1 MTRSRAV
8 RLSRRAFLAGAA
20 GAAGSVLL
28 AACGTGDDDDSG
40 GTVSTTAPP
49 ARRSLVKFF
58 GDDVLASTIPQ
69 RATFGLTDEEGV
81 VSSDVPPSL
90 DFRLLRDGEEVAVAP
105 SVTPRSDGLPRP
117 YFPLA
122 FTVDAPGVYTA
133 ITEVDGAPL
142 ESSFQV
148 LTPAEVRLPQ
158 VGEPMRPFDTPTVG
172 DQRGVNPI
180 CTAEPQCPLHD
191 VTLTEALGEGRPV
204 AFIVST
210 PRFCQ
215 VAICG
220 PVLDVLLSQQEAF
233 PNVRMVH
240 AEVYTDETTETLAPA
255 IGAYGLTFEPALFLA
270 GSDGRL
276 ATRFDNIWDTTEL
289 AEALGSVT

>member
-1 MTRSRAV
+1 MMRPQAV
-8 RLSRRAFLAGAA
+8 HLSRRAFLAGAA
-20 GAAGSVLL
+20 GTVLL
-28 AACGTGDDDDSG
+28 AACGTGDDDDGG
-40 GTVSTTAPP
+40 GTVTTTAPP
-49 ARRSLVKFF
+49 SRRSLVRFF

-81 VSSDVPPSL
+81 VSSDVPTSL
-90 DFRLLRDGEEVAVAP
+90 DFRLLRDGEEIAVTAAVA
-105 SVTPRSDGLPRP
+105 SRSDGLPRP

-122 FTVDAPGVYTA
+122 LTVDAPGVYTA
-133 ITEVDGAPL
+133 VTEVDGVQL

-148 LTPAEVRLPQ
+148 LAPAEVRVPQ
-158 VGEPMRPFDTPTVG
+158 VGEPMRPFDTPTVS

-191 VTLTEALGEGRPV
+191 VTLTHALGEGRPV

-220 PVLDVLLSQQEAF
+220 PVLDVLLSEQASF
-233 PNVRMVH
+233 PDVRMVH

-255 IGAYGLTFEPALFLA
+255 VGTYGLTYEPALFLA
-270 GSDGRL
+270 GSNGVL

-289 AEALGSVT
+289 AEALSALA

>member
-1 MTRSRAV
+1 MMRPQAV

-20 GAAGSVLL
+20 GTVLL
-28 AACGTGDDDDSG
+28 GACGSGDDDDGG
-40 GTVSTTAPP
+40 GTVTTTAPP
-49 ARRSLVKFF
+49 SRRSLVRFF

-81 VSSDVPPSL
+81 VSSDVPASL
-90 DFRLLRDGEEVAVAP
+90 DFRLLRDGEEIAVAA
-105 SVTPRSDGLPRP
+105 SVASRSDGLPRP
-117 YFPLA
+117 YFPLGL
-122 FTVDAPGVYTA
+122 TVDAPGIYTA
-133 ITEVDGAPL
+133 ATEVDGAQL

-148 LTPAEVRLPQ
+148 LAPTEVRVPQ
-158 VGEPMRPFDTPTVG
+158 VGEPMRPFDTPTMADG
-172 DQRGVNPI
+172 RGVNPI

-191 VTLTEALGEGRPV
+191 VTLTQSIGEGRPL

-220 PVLDVLLSQQEAF
+220 PVLDVLLSQQASF
-233 PNVRMVH
+233 PDVRMVH

-255 IGAYGLTFEPALFLA
+255 VGAYGLTYEPALFLA
-270 GSDGRL
+270 GSNGVL

-289 AEALGSVT
+289 VEALSALS